1 MVGAGV
7 VVHYDEGLK
16 VGYKWYD
23 AENKPVLFPF
33 GHGFS
38 YTSYRYSDLKVNSGA
53 KPTVTFTVANTG
65 QRDGVE
71 VAQVYATLPDAAQ
84 EPPKRLVGWSKVKL
98 KAGESRDVT
107 VAIDPQYLTIFEEA
121 TNSWKQ
127 VPGQYTFAVGG
138 SSKDLPLKQ
147 QVALQ

>member
-1 MVGAGV
+1 
-7 VVHYDEGLK
+7 
-16 VGYKWYD
+16 
-23 AENKPVLFPF
+23 
-33 GHGFS
+33 
-38 YTSYRYSDLKVNSGA
+38 
-53 KPTVTFTVANTG
+53 
-65 QRDGVE
+65 
-71 VAQVYATLPDAAQ
+71 
-84 EPPKRLVGWSKVKL
+84 LVGWSKVKL